1 MPYSNAFII
10 TRTHEMRVIVI
21 SVYTPG
27 DSDTVRVSI
36 LFKVTQPVN
45 VELSFD
51 LGHVVSNPG
60 HKSAVSPSICDSL

>member
-27 DSDTVRVSI
+27 DSDRRVSI
-36 LFKVTQPVN
+36 LFRVTQPVN